1 MHNHTEAKM
10 TSTQKA
16 LLVTEI
22 GKPVVLVTDHPI
34 PQPGAKQIQ
43 IKVSVA
49 GLNPHDY
56 KAQGYNLFKDTLP
69 FSLSN
74 DVVGK
79 VSKLGEA
86 VTGVAVGDRVVSYGG
101 FAPGSQQNGL
111 QEYATADAGA
121 FTKIPDSISDD
132 EAATLPTN
140 IIAPLVGLFAML
152 KIPAPWTPQAKDFDY
167 TGTTLLLIGGGSS
180 CGKFAVQLAKLAGIG
195 RIVVV
200 TGSAQ
205 ERLKK
210 WGATHIIDRHG
221 GYDAVLGR
229 IRDVVGDDLVYAFD
243 AISPPEEQI
252 LALNAL
258 SSHTR
263 GALARLLPIGPV
275 DESKVLGKK
284 AGFDVRDVYGISQ
297 AWPELCGTFWSRVPE
312 YLETGKIVPLEYV
325 VKDGLDA
332 GIVNEVLDAYRD
344 GKSVTKPHIHL

>member
-1 MHNHTEAKM
+1 MA
-10 TSTQKA
+10 STQKA
-16 LLVTEI
+16 LLVTEV
-22 GKPVVLVTDHPI
+22 GKPVVLVKDHPI

-43 IKVSVA
+43 IKVAVA

-79 VSKLGEA
+79 VTKLGEG

-101 FAPGSQQNGL
+101 FAPGSLQNGL
-111 QEYATADAGA
+111 QEYAIADTFA

-140 IIAPLVGLFAML
+140 IIAPLVGLFSTL
-152 KIPAPWTPQAKDFDY
+152 KIPAPWTPEAKDFDY
-167 TGTTLLLIGGGSS
+167 AGTTLLIIGGGSS
-180 CGKFAVQLAKLAGIG
+180 CGKFAVQLAKLADIG

-205 ERLKK
+205 ERLEK

-221 GYDAVLGR
+221 GHDAVLGR

-243 AISPPEEQI
+243 AINPPEKQI
-252 LALNAL
+252 LALDAL
-258 SSHTR
+258 SNHTK

-284 AGFDVRDVYGISQ
+284 AGFEVRDVHGVSE
-297 AWPELCGTFWSRVPE
+297 AWPELCGEFWNRVPDL
-312 YLETGKIVPLEYV
+312 LETGKIVPLEYV

-332 GIVNEVLDAYRD
+332 DSVNEVLDAYRD

>member
-1 MHNHTEAKM
+1 M

-16 LLVTEI
+16 LLVTEV
-22 GKPVVLVTDHPI
+22 GKPVVFTTDHPI
-34 PQPGAKQIQ
+34 PLPGAKQIQ
-43 IKVSVA
+43 IRVSVA

-56 KAQGYNLFKDTLP
+56 KSQGYNLFKDTLP
-69 FSLSN
+69 SILSN

-79 VSKLGEA
+79 VTKLGDGVA
-86 VTGVAVGDRVVSYGG
+86 GVAVGDRVVSHAG

-111 QEYATADAGA
+111 QEYAIADVGA
-121 FTKIPDSISDD
+121 FTKIPDSVSDD

-140 IIAPLVGLFAML
+140 IIAPLVGLFSTL
-152 KIPAPWTPQAKDFDY
+152 KIPAPWTREAKDFDY
-167 TGTTLLLIGGGSS
+167 AGTTLLVIGGGSS

-195 RIVVV
+195 QIVVV
-200 TGSAQ
+200 TGSAEEQ
-205 ERLKK
+205 LKK

-221 GYDAVLGR
+221 GDDAVLGR
-229 IRDVVGDDLVYAFD
+229 IRDVVGDDLFYVFD

-258 SSHTR
+258 SSHTK

-284 AGFDVRDVYGISQ
+284 AGFEVRDVFGTSQ
-297 AWPELCGTFWSRVPE
+297 AWPELCGEFWSRVPE
-312 YLETGKIVPLEYV
+312 YLETGKIEPLQYV

-332 GIVNEVLDAYRD
+332 VYVNEVLDAYRD